1 MNKFIILL
9 TIFTFITFN
18 ALAQELK
25 CRVNVQT
32 PRVTNTDPAVFK
44 TLEDAI
50 TKFMNERKWTEDTYT
65 ENEKIDCVLNIIITE
80 DAGNDF
86 YRANA
91 SIQLTRPVFNADYK
105 TPLYT
110 FQDKNWEFQ
119 YQQFQDLNF
128 NEGNYTKELPVLLG
142 YYANLIIANYYDTF
156 SLMSGT
162 PYFLKA
168 QNIVGFAQNSS
179 GSNAWKPFSSIYNRA
194 IYVDNMLDSK
204 LKEIREINYSYHRK
218 GLDVMYDDVISGREE
233 IMKAITTLEKV
244 KSDNPG
250 VSIMTLQT
258 FFDTKSQELV
268 DIMSGATGYQKQ
280 EAYNKLSQ
288 LNPVN
293 SSIYQKILSGK

>member
-1 MNKFIILL
+1 MNRVIILL
-9 TIFTFITFN
+9 TIFTFSIIN
-18 ALAQELK
+18 VYAQELK

-32 PRVTNTDPAVFK
+32 PRTTTSDPAVFK

-65 ENEKIDCVLNIIITE
+65 EREKIDCVLNIVITE

-110 FQDKNWEFQ
+110 FQDKSWEFK
-119 YQQFQDLNF
+119 YQQLEDLNF
-128 NEGNYTKELPVLLG
+128 NEGSYTKELPVLLG
-142 YYANLIIANYYDTF
+142 YYAYLIIANYYDTF
-156 SLMSGT
+156 GLMSGT

-168 QNIVGFAQNSS
+168 QNIVSFAQNSS
-179 GSNAWKPFSSIYNRA
+179 GSKAWKPFSSIYNRA
-194 IYVDNMLDSK
+194 AYVENMLDTK
-204 LKEIREINYSYHRK
+204 LKDIREINYNYHRK
-218 GLDVMYDDVISGREE
+218 GLDVMYDDVLTGRE
-233 IMKAITTLEKV
+233 IILNALTTLEKV
-244 KSDNPG
+244 KRDNPG
-250 VSIMTLQT
+250 RSIMTMQT

-268 DIMSGATGYQKQ
+268 DIMSGATTFQKQ
-280 EAYNKLSQ
+280 EAFNKLSQ

-293 SSIYQKILSGK
+293 SSIYQKILSSK